1 MNHDDPDT
9 DDDADA
15 ATAQR
20 EREGEPYAG
29 LGHDTVLSALE
40 SLGLNCDGRV
50 LALNS
55 YENRVYR
62 LGLED
67 APPVVAK
74 FYRPGRWSDVAIEEE
89 HHFAA
94 ELVDAGISVVAPL
107 DIGGRTLHH
116 FGGFRFALFPLR
128 GGRAP
133 ELGQRE
139 TLRRLGQALARMH
152 NVGAAA
158 RFEHRIA
165 IDVDS
170 YGHDALDTLLDG
182 HWVPPEIEENFER
195 LGERLLDLVED
206 AWEDVAPRAL
216 RLHGDCHPG
225 NILWRE
231 APGQPGE
238 AHFVDLDDALSGPA
252 IQDLWMLMPADP
264 RAPERDWLLEG
275 YTTFRDFDTAELAL
289 VEPLRTLR
297 MLHFNAWIARR
308 WSDPAFP
315 AAFGW
320 FDSPRHFESLV
331 GQLQEQLSI
340 LQER

>member
-1 MNHDDPDT
+1 MTDHEIQPDT
-9 DDDADA
+9 EDDRPARA
-15 ATAQR
+15 
-20 EREGEPYAG
+20 GEPYAG
-29 LGHDTVLSALE
+29 LGHDTVLAALE
-40 SLGLNCDGRV
+40 SLGCRCDGHV

-62 LGLED
+62 IGLED
-67 APPVVAK
+67 QAPVVAK
-74 FYRPGRWSDVAIEEE
+74 FYRPGRWSDAAIEEE
-89 HHFAA
+89 HHFTR
-94 ELVDAGISVVAPL
+94 ELLDGGVSVVAPL
-107 DIGGRTLHH
+107 VFNARTLHH

-152 NVGAAA
+152 NIGAATA
-158 RFEHRIA
+158 FQHRIR

-182 HWVPPEIEENFER
+182 DWIPPDIEENFER
-195 LGERLLDLVED
+195 LAERLLDLVED
-206 AWEDVAPRAL
+206 AWEDVEPRTL

-231 APGQPGE
+231 PPGQPGE

-264 RAPERDWLLEG
+264 HAPERDWLLEG
-275 YTTFRDFDTAELAL
+275 YETFRAFDRAELAL

-308 WSDPAFP
+308 WADPAFP

-320 FDSPRHFESLV
+320 FDSPRHFESLI
-331 GQLQEQLSI
+331 GQLQEQLSL